1 MRFPYELYD
10 LIDNC
15 NRVTPSVASW
25 SDDGNHFIIKDGK
38 EFVKKMAGPIK
49 YASFVK
55 QLNNYGFYNISL
67 KLKKTGQAILS
78 GEEHFQH
85 DNFRRDRRNMCENI
99 KPKPKKL
106 SEQEKYKTENTR
118 LTIENKLLKEQI
130 KKMEVGF
137 EAAYPPQSQP
147 AAGGQP
153 RPTRVTPTT
162 NASPINQAGIAKGPL
177 RKRKAAS
184 AAPLYTF
191 SWENHHGTVVDE
203 QELQG
208 RHRKII
214 KDEVAIIKDAFESS
228 ETCDGSREEA
238 AAALSLQQLS
248 DVSSEKLSL
257 KNENM
262 AVKLRNITPS
272 LGTDLTP
279 LAPTWHQRFNPPPE
293 NWGEHVRGQNFES
306 IRDIRRNAPMEYQCY
321 SPFFYPH
328 IFETH
333 PCYQRDYHRSPQ
345 TGAQPRD
352 HKKLSEEITSDRQR
366 DCLILILHHLQMFRY
381 NETATH
387 LQRETGQFLNEF
399 ECADNMDFAQIVRGY
414 EEYYENKHGR
424 KPRFSRRRGGIDETS
439 GVTLKSD
446 QSNCTIT
453 E

>member
-1 MRFPYELYD
+1 M
-10 LIDNC
+10 N
-15 NRVTPSVASW
+15 V
-25 SDDGNHFIIKDGK
+25 
-38 EFVKKMAGPIK
+38 PIK

-55 QLNNYGFYNISL
+55 QLNNYGFNNISL
-67 KLKKTGQAILS
+67 KLKKTGQTVLS
-78 GEEHFQH
+78 GEDHFQH
-85 DNFRRDRRNMCENI
+85 DNFRRDRKNMCANI

-106 SEQEKYKTENTR
+106 AEQEEYKIENTR
-118 LTIENKLLKEQI
+118 LTVENIRLADEVKRLKEQI
-130 KKMEVGF
+130 KKMEAGF
-137 EAAYPPQSQP
+137 EAAYPPQVQP
-147 AAGGQP
+147 AAAGQP
-153 RPTRVTPTT
+153 QPVRNTPT
-162 NASPINQAGIAKGPL
+162 ADAPPSNQAATAIGPL
-177 RKRKAAS
+177 RKRKAAN
-184 AAPLYTF
+184 AAALYAF
-191 SWENHHGTVVDE
+191 PWANHHGTVVDE

-208 RHRKII
+208 RHRK
-214 KDEVAIIKDAFESS
+214 IIKDAFESS

-306 IRDIRRNAPMEYQCY
+306 IRDIRRNTPMEYQCY

-333 PCYQRDYHRSPQ
+333 PCYQRDYHESPQ

-366 DCLILILHHLQMFRY
+366 DCLILILHYLQMFRY

-446 QSNCTIT
+446 QSKRTIT